1 MGEHL
6 FCSQY
11 IPVLSQ
17 SPDLTGPHLKFF
29 YIHCSFRLPASRVQ
43 VAVISQPFVYNGLID
58 LNVRATLKVWRGN
71 SPFLAWAWL
80 FSFFKSLILNLG
92 CTEKSPRSIPNN
104 RNPLALPQIN
114 EIQISEDGAW
124 NLIFFFL
131 ESPRDDSNLQP
142 VLEKS
147 A

>member
-71 SPFLAWAWL
+71 SPF
-80 FSFFKSLILNLG
+80 
-92 CTEKSPRSIPNN
+92 
-104 RNPLALPQIN
+104 
-114 EIQISEDGAW
+114 
-124 NLIFFFL
+124 
-131 ESPRDDSNLQP
+131 
-142 VLEKS
+142 S